1 MLHNTRL
8 LFLFV
13 LFLFLALC
21 PIPAL
26 WAGSLPINSP
36 MLLSFEP
43 ENFGQADEIL
53 VTGLTQR
60 GTEVLIYI
68 DGQFAGPAVVQEE
81 GTPTDNFY
89 FKTAIKLDAG
99 GHTIS
104 ALAKDKTSLVISSL
118 SKEIPF
124 EIKSLVAPTLIAPNE
139 ETVTGKV
146 KPVIIGLTRSSTFV
160 HVFIDDIYN
169 GKTKIVTD
177 KSGTANFAY
186 KPFLNLS
193 VGEHFVYTV
202 AEDENGQTSGN
213 SMVMKFRIEEPL
225 PAPIVIKSIVNNE
238 TTVSQPFI
246 IGLVKND
253 LKVNIFIDNKFSGQ
267 ILPKDHESGTT
278 NFAYKPFN
286 YLTKGKHL
294 VYATTIDDR
303 GKESQWSNI
312 INIEVGSQP
321 AITVVA
327 VEESASETIDETVE
341 VKSAELTE
349 PEVTE
354 EKSDI
359 EEAASPTDIII
370 DEEVKEL
377 IEQGI
382 SEEEEETGFINESKE
397 QQGKL
402 RLNLVIFILF
412 LVAVIVWIFWV
423 NRELIKERR
432 EQNEKDKDDTKF
444 NL

>member
-13 LFLFLALC
+13 FFLFLALC
-21 PIPAL
+21 PVPAL

-36 MLLSFEP
+36 MFLSFEP
-43 ENFGQADEIL
+43 ENFAQADKVL

-68 DGQFAGPAVVQEE
+68 DGQFAGLAVVQEE

-89 FKTAIKLDAG
+89 FKTAVKLDAG
-99 GHTIS
+99 KHSIS

-118 SKEIPF
+118 SKEIQF
-124 EIKSLVAPTLIAPNE
+124 EIKPLSAPTLIAPNE
-139 ETVTGKV
+139 KTVTGKV
-146 KPVIIGLTRSSTFV
+146 KPIITGLTRSGTFV
-160 HVFIDDIYN
+160 HVFIDNVYN
-169 GKTKIVTD
+169 GKTKTVTD

-193 VGEHFVYTV
+193 VGQHFVYTV

-213 SMVMKFRIEEPL
+213 SIVTKFRIEEPL
-225 PAPIVIKSIVNNE
+225 PAPIIVRSVVNSE

-246 IGLVKND
+246 IGLAKNG

-267 ILPKDHESGTT
+267 ILPTVDGSGTA

-286 YLTKGKHL
+286 SLTKGKHL

-312 INIEVGSQP
+312 VNIEVGTQP
-321 AITVVA
+321 AITVAA
-327 VEESASETIDETVE
+327 VEEKASETVE

-349 PEVTE
+349 PETVE
-354 EKSDI
+354 EKSDTDELI
-359 EEAASPTDIII
+359 KPTDTTKI
-370 DEEVKEL
+370 DEEVKDL

-382 SEEEEETGFINESKE
+382 GQEIEETGSIDESKE

-402 RLNLVIFILF
+402 RLNLIIFILF

-444 NL
+444 DL